1 MTEPPHSPLRRFAIA
16 LVRLPLLALVTIYF
30 LIDDVVLA
38 AIRPIV
44 AWAAELRLFTRM
56 KLWLDGLSA
65 PATLVL
71 FLVPFVVLEPFKIG
85 ALVLLAK
92 GQMVIGGTMLATSH
106 LLSIVLVERLFHAT
120 RDKLLTIR
128 WFAWTYGRVMAVYD
142 WSVGRLRATRA
153 WIVVAAAMRRL
164 RLTVRVTW
172 SRVKRMLAPLVATVK
187 AGAFALLGWL
197 RRAVAR

>member
-16 LVRLPLLALVTIYF
+16 LVRLPLLVLVTIYF

>member
-16 LVRLPLLALVTIYF
+16 LVRLPLLVLVTIYF

-172 SRVKRMLAPLVATVK
+172 SRVKRMLAPVVAPVK